1 MSKTLLTG
9 RFVSSATC
17 PADKKRICYSDQKV
31 AGLILEVRQSGGKSF
46 YVRYRD
52 PYGSQR
58 NYRISDASSITLAAA
73 RDITVGIM
81 SKVAAGVDPFAE
93 KEERRAVPTVKGFF
107 DEWYLP
113 HAQSDKR
120 SWKSDVCYFKHH
132 IDPYI
137 GSKRVDAVT
146 TADILNIKKTT
157 KGRGYAEGSC
167 DRVLILVRYMFNLMI
182 HWKIGNLETNPSEG
196 VKLFHP
202 KNARERFLTKD
213 EIMRLLEAL
222 DQSVNASLRDI
233 VMFLLLTGARKQEA
247 LRAAWEDFDIQR
259 GFWLIP
265 ETKSGRPRAVPLS
278 DRLLQLL
285 TMLPSQGS
293 SPWLFPN
300 PKTGKPFVAVF
311 HSWNTARKQADLADV
326 RMHDL
331 RHSFASFLVNSGRSI
346 YEVKELLGHAHV
358 KTTERYAH
366 LDNKTLTSAV
376 NTAGN
381 FVDINRPLR
390 TINTAPAALAPPE
403 ASVPRQRVRPQHQ
416 GTGKAQS

>member
-9 RFVSSATC
+9 RFIGLAIC

-73 RDITVGIM
+73 REITVDIL
-81 SKVAAGVDPFAE
+81 SKVAAGIDPFAE
-93 KEERRAVPTVKGFF
+93 KEERRAVPTVKAFF
-107 DEWYLP
+107 DDCYLP
-113 HAQSDKR
+113 HAQTDKR
-120 SWKSDVCYFKHH
+120 SWKSDVCIFKHH

-137 GSKRVDAVT
+137 GSQRVDAVT
-146 TADILNIKKTT
+146 TADILHMKKTM
-157 KGRGYAEGSC
+157 KQKGYAEGTC
-167 DRVLILVRYMFNLMI
+167 DRVLILTRYMFNLMI
-182 HWKIGNLETNPSEG
+182 RWKIGSLAANPTVG
-196 VKLFHP
+196 VKLFNP
-202 KNARERFLTKD
+202 KNGRERFLTK
-213 EIMRLLEAL
+213 EEVMRLVEAL
-222 DQSVNASLRDI
+222 DQSVNPCLRDI

-247 LRAAWEDFDIQR
+247 LKAAWEDFDFER

-278 DRLLQLL
+278 EHLLQLL
-285 TMLPSQGS
+285 DMLPSRGS

-346 YEVKELLGHAHV
+346 YEVKELLGHAHI

-376 NTAGN
+376 NSAGN
-381 FVDINRPLR
+381 FMNISRPMRTVDPDFAVL
-390 TINTAPAALAPPE
+390 ALPE
-403 ASVPRQRVRPQHQ
+403 ASVTRHRVRPLHNAD
-416 GTGKAQS
+416 GEAQL

>member
-17 PADKKRICYSDQKV
+17 PADKKRVCYSDQKV

-52 PYGSQR
+52 PYGAQR

-73 RDITVGIM
+73 RDITVDIL
-81 SKVAAGVDPFAE
+81 SKIAAGKDPFAE

-113 HAQSDKR
+113 HAQTDKR
-120 SWKSDVCYFKHH
+120 SWKSDVCYFKNHVA
-132 IDPYI
+132 PYI

-146 TADILNIKKTT
+146 TADILNMKKTM
-157 KGRGYAEGSC
+157 KQKGYAEGSV
-167 DRVLILVRYMFNLMI
+167 DRVLILTRYMFNLMI
-182 HWKIGNLETNPSEG
+182 RWKIGGVIENPTKE
-196 VKLFHP
+196 VKLFLP
-202 KNARERFLTKD
+202 KNGRERFLTRE
-213 EIMRLLEAL
+213 EILRLMETL
-222 DQSVNASLRDI
+222 DQSPNPCLRDI
-233 VMFLLLTGARKQEA
+233 VMFLLLTGARRQEA
-247 LRAAWEDFDIQR
+247 LRAAWDDFDFRR

-265 ETKSGRPRAVPLS
+265 ETKSGRPRSVPLS
-278 DRLLQLL
+278 DHLVQLL
-285 TMLPSQGS
+285 NELPSRGQ

-300 PKTGKPFVAVF
+300 PKTGQPFVAVF
-311 HSWNTARKQADLADV
+311 YSWNTARKQAGLADV

-366 LDNKTLTSAV
+366 LDNKTLTDAV
-376 NTAGN
+376 NTTGN
-381 FVDINRPLR
+381 FVDVSRPMR
-390 TINTAPAALAPPE
+390 TVNAAPAALPAPEGHIPTQ
-403 ASVPRQRVRPQHQ
+403 PGIR
-416 GTGKAQS
+416 

>member
-1 MSKTLLTG
+1 MPKLHFNQRRVQSLNCPTDKTRT
-9 RFVSSATC
+9 V
-17 PADKKRICYSDQKV
+17 YSDIAMK
-31 AGLILEVRQSGGKSF
+31 GLTVEVRATGGRTY
-46 YVRYRD
+46 YVRYID
-52 PYGSQR
+52 PYGEQR
-58 NYRISDASSITLAAA
+58 NYRIGDASSVTLAAA

-81 SKVAAGVDPFAE
+81 SKVAAGIDPFAE

-107 DEWYLP
+107 DECYLP
-113 HAQSDKR
+113 HAQNDKR

-182 HWKIGNLETNPSEG
+182 RWKIGNLEGNPSEG

-202 KNARERFLTKD
+202 KNGRERFLTKD

-222 DQSVNASLRDI
+222 DRSVNASLRDI

-265 ETKSGRPRAVPLS
+265 ETKSGRPRTVPLS
-278 DRLLQLL
+278 DHLLQLL
-285 TMLPSQGS
+285 TLLPSRGS

-366 LDNKTLTSAV
+366 LDNKTLTSAI

-381 FVDINRPLR
+381 FVDISRPLR

-403 ASVPRQRVRPQHQ
+403 ASAPQRRVRSLHQ